1 MQPLVEVSMM
11 MTSCEIEQAERHAY
25 ISGDTGKAALL
36 AKISDLQREVDN
48 LEEKLYD
55 YGDDYSTD

>member
-1 MQPLVEVSMM
+1 
-11 MTSCEIEQAERHAY
+11 MTTYSDLEQQERHAY
-25 ISGDTGKAALL
+25 ISGDTKRAALL
-36 AKISDLQREVDN
+36 ATIIDLRHEVDN

>member
-1 MQPLVEVSMM
+1 MM

-25 ISGDTGKAALL
+25 ISGDTAKAALL

-48 LEEKLYD
+48 LEYRLDEE
-55 YGDDYSTD
+55 DDNSTDRQ

>member
-1 MQPLVEVSMM
+1 MM
-11 MTSCEIEQAERHAY
+11 MTSCELEQAERHAY

-48 LEEKLYD
+48 LEYRLDEE
-55 YGDDYSTD
+55 DDDSTDRQ